1 MTQQGS
7 LDFRVP
13 NMLFTRCF
21 SNKFSSLPNKVTQN
35 IQKEAKGSSL
45 DVEKK
50 ISIKRSSLKDD
61 FFLAVLG
68 KD

>member
-1 MTQQGS
+1 
-7 LDFRVP
+7 
-13 NMLFTRCF
+13 MLFTHCF

>member
-1 MTQQGS
+1 
-7 LDFRVP
+7 
-13 NMLFTRCF
+13 MLFTHCF

-61 FFLAVLG
+61 FFFLLCLG
-68 KD
+68 KIRLYVTAGMPK